1 MTTPMP
7 AGQRSATRVV
17 FPEPRR
23 VELEEVIV
31 DLRELGPHEVVV
43 RACRSVISP
52 GTELAHYRGD
62 SHGGLLPPGQRPH

>member
-1 MTTPMP
+1 MTATPTR
-7 AGQRSATRVV
+7 ADQRSATRVV

-43 RACRSVISP
+43 
-52 GTELAHYRGD
+52 
-62 SHGGLLPPGQRPH
+62 